1 MRRTIVVFGILV
13 AFLCA
18 TFGAYAVENSTW
30 GRIKASFVESPEKAT
45 GDLQLLPGEAFQD
58 RAAKRVK
65 RARDPS
71 MTTKFIRAKRGG
83 RLGVDVGWAKMS
95 LTIKRGALAG
105 DAAVSLYIRRGS
117 DGVPWF
123 GVQALP
129 HRTCSPPAEL
139 KIEATIP
146 LAYLL
151 DNLAL
156 VHGVNTGVQPISYG
170 STDGATATASSW
182 EPVVAGIEV
191 TVDEEAGTAT
201 LKITAYLPGFSRYA
215 LGSSR

>member
-1 MRRTIVVFGILV
+1 MKRSIVVLGVLA
-13 AFLCA
+13 AFFL
-18 TFGAYAVENSTW
+18 TLTGAYAVENATW
-30 GRIKASFVESPEKAT
+30 GRIKATFDSPSNASGE
-45 GDLQLLPGEAFQD
+45 LQLLPGEAFQD
-58 RAAKRVK
+58 RAAKGVK
-65 RARDPS
+65 QARDPS

-95 LTIKRGALAG
+95 LTIQPGALAG
-105 DAAVSLYIRRGS
+105 NAAVSLYIRRGS

-139 KIEATIP
+139 TIEATIP

-156 VHGVNTGVQPISYG
+156 VHGTNAGVQPISYG
-170 STDGATATASSW
+170 TADYTTETASSW
-182 EPVVAGIEV
+182 EPVVSGIEV
-191 TVDEEAGTAT
+191 TVDKEAGTAT

-215 LGSSR
+215 LASSR